1 VVQKILSRAAGRDL
15 TIGETVWVE
24 PDLMVMHDRNAA
36 RYLRVVNRIGAKV
49 RNPEKLAIVYDHKV
63 PCGDAAGI
71 IDHVYLKAEMTN
83 HGITRVYLPGDHG
96 ISHQLVVDK
105 GLAQPGSLVLASDT
119 HTNTIGGIGAL
130 AIPIS
135 SGMAAMLVLGKHW
148 LMVPETI
155 QIRFEGQLAP
165 GVMGRDVGLAI
176 IDMLGRKA
184 DYKVLEFT
192 GPGAAMLDIDQRLTI
207 CNMSIEVGAKA
218 AIFDA
223 PYEGEVPAQY
233 ASVSR
238 EGYVTS
244 DPDAVFAQKITVDLS
259 DLQPL
264 IAGPPRPEVA
274 LPLSTFEGKPVT
286 QVYIGS
292 CAGGRIEDIRAAAK
306 VMKGRHIAEGM
317 RCFIVPSSTDIYKA
331 ALREGL
337 IETVVSAGAVVL
349 ASSCGPCFGYQ
360 APLGDSDVCIAT
372 ATRNEPG
379 RMGSASAEIY
389 LANAA
394 TCAASAITGRITDAR
409 KVLDNNQNGYDSH
422 TSKGA

>member
-1 VVQKILSRAAGRDL
+1 MGKTVVQKILSRAAGRDL
-15 TIGETVWVE
+15 KIGETVWVE

-49 RNPEKLAIVYDHKV
+49 RNPEKLAISYDHKV
-63 PCGDAAGI
+63 PCGDAAGVV
-71 IDHVYLKAEMTN
+71 DDLYLKAEMVK
-83 HGITRVYLPGDHG
+83 HGITKVYLPGDHG
-96 ISHQLVVDK
+96 ISHQVVVDK

-135 SGMAAMLVLGKHW
+135 SGMPTMLVLGKHW
-148 LMVPETI
+148 LLVPETI
-155 QIRFEGQLAP
+155 QIRFEGHLAP

-176 IDMLGRKA
+176 IDMVGRRA

-192 GPGAAMLDIDQRLTI
+192 GPGAATLDIDQRLTI

-223 PYEGEVPAQY
+223 PYEGAVPAQY
-233 ASVSR
+233 AAIAKD
-238 EGYVTS
+238 GYVNS
-244 DPDAVFAQKITVDLS
+244 DPDAEFIQQITVNLCE
-259 DLQPL
+259 LQPL

-292 CAGGRIEDIRAAAK
+292 CAGGRIEDIRAAAR
-306 VMKGRHIAEGM
+306 VLKGRHIAEGI

-331 ALREGL
+331 ALRECL
-337 IETVVSAGAVVL
+337 IETVMNAGAVVL
-349 ASSCGPCFGYQ
+349 TPSCGPCFGYQ
-360 APLGDSDVCIAT
+360 APLGDGDVCIST

-394 TCAASAITGRITDAR
+394 TCAASAITGKITDAR
-409 KVLDNNQNGYDSH
+409 KLMAQ
-422 TSKGA
+422 

>member
-15 TIGETVWVE
+15 VIGETVWVE

-49 RNPEKLAIVYDHKV
+49 RNPEKLAIAYDHKI
-63 PCGDAAGI
+63 PCSDASGI
-71 IDHVYLKAEMTN
+71 VDDLYLKAEMVH
-83 HGITRVYLPGDHG
+83 HGITRVYMPGDHG

-148 LMVPETI
+148 LMVPDTI
-155 QIRFEGQLAP
+155 QIRFEGHLPP

-176 IDMLGRKA
+176 IDMLGREA

-192 GPGAAMLDIDQRLTI
+192 GQGAATLDIDQRLTI
-207 CNMSIEVGAKA
+207 CNLSIEVGAKA

-223 PYEGEVPAQY
+223 PYEGDVPAQY
-233 ASVSR
+233 AAVSK
-238 EGYVTS
+238 EGYVKS
-244 DPDAVFAQKITVDLS
+244 DPDAKFLKKITVKLS
-259 DLQPL
+259 ELQPL

-274 LPLSTFEGKPVT
+274 QPLSTFEGKPVT

-292 CAGGRIEDIRAAAK
+292 CAGGRIEDIRAAAE
-306 VMKGRHIAEGM
+306 VMAGRHIAKGM
-317 RCFIVPSSTDIYKA
+317 RCFIVPSSVDVYKA

-337 IETVVSAGAVVL
+337 IETVVTAGAIVL
-349 ASSCGPCFGYQ
+349 PSSCGPCFGYQ
-360 APLGDSDVCIAT
+360 APLGDSDVCIST

-379 RMGSASAEIY
+379 RMGSAKAEIY

-394 TCAASAITGRITDAR
+394 TCAASAITGKITAAS
-409 KVLDNNQNGYDSH
+409 KIVNNN
-422 TSKGA
+422 